1 MQSLNKTLQGLMRGQ
16 NIANNIQQTM
26 KQVYADKDVQ
36 TFLNEN
42 RDRLSKE
49 AIKRGQS
56 KLYEFFHEKQLI
68 EKGVPTVAPGYSPQ
82 LVISAGQID
91 VTYVPTKQLLERQRQ
106 RYIQRLVNSINMPK
120 FIKNASY
127 DDYYLNEDTQTDTRT
142 KAIQAAMDFTDNYQ
156 KGEFQP
162 GLYLYGQFGVGKT
175 YLLGAIANEL
185 AKSKGVATTM
195 VHFPSFAVEMRNSIK
210 QNNTGEKLDAIKRAP
225 ILMLDDI
232 GAGAMTTWVRDDILG
247 VILEYRMQEE
257 LPTFFSSNFSMDELQ
272 NNHLAINAQG
282 DNEPLKAAR
291 IMERIKYLSREIE
304 MEGKNLRDKG

>member
-1 MQSLNKTLQGLMRGQ
+1 MQSLNKTLQELMRGQ

-56 KLYEFFHEKQLI
+56 KLYEFFHEKRLI

-232 GAGAMTTWVRDDILG
+232 GAGARTTWVRDDMLG
-247 VILEYRMQEE
+247 VIVEYRMQEE

>member
-1 MQSLNKTLQGLMRGQ
+1 MQSLNKTLQELMRGQ

-36 TFLNEN
+36 AFLNEN

-127 DDYYLNEDTQTDTRT
+127 DDLNEDTQTDTRT

-232 GAGAMTTWVRDDILG
+232 GAGAMTTWIRDDVLG

>member
-1 MQSLNKTLQGLMRGQ
+1 MQSLNKTLQELMRGQ

-36 TFLNEN
+36 AFLNEN

-156 KGEFQP
+156 KDKFQL
-162 GLYLYGQFGVGKT
+162 GLY
-175 YLLGAIANEL
+175 
-185 AKSKGVATTM
+185 
-195 VHFPSFAVEMRNSIK
+195 FPSFAVEMRNSIK

-257 LPTFFSSNFSMDELQ
+257 LPTFFSSNFSMEELQ

-291 IMERIKYLSREIE
+291 IMERVKYLSREIE

>member
-1 MQSLNKTLQGLMRGQ
+1 M
-16 NIANNIQQTM
+16 
-26 KQVYADKDVQ
+26 
-36 TFLNEN
+36 
-42 RDRLSKE
+42 
-49 AIKRGQS
+49 
-56 KLYEFFHEKQLI
+56 
-68 EKGVPTVAPGYSPQ
+68 PTVAPGYSPQ

-156 KGEFQP
+156 KDNFQP
-162 GLYLYGQFGVGKT
+162 GLYLYGKFGVGKT

-185 AKSKGVATTM
+185 AKSKGIATTM

-232 GAGAMTTWVRDDILG
+232 GAGAMTTWIRDDVLG

>member
-1 MQSLNKTLQGLMRGQ
+1 MQSLNKTLQELMRGQ

-247 VILEYRMQEE
+247 VILEYRMQDE

>member
-1 MQSLNKTLQGLMRGQ
+1 MQSLNKTLQELMRGQ
-16 NIANNIQQTM
+16 NIADNIQQTM

-36 TFLNEN
+36 AFLNEN

-106 RYIQRLVNSINMPK
+106 RYIQRLV
-120 FIKNASY
+120 KNASY

-156 KGEFQP
+156 KDNFQP
-162 GLYLYGQFGVGKT
+162 GLYLYGKFGVGKT

-185 AKSKGVATTM
+185 AKSKGIATTM

-232 GAGAMTTWVRDDILG
+232 GAGAMTTWIRDDVLG

>member
-1 MQSLNKTLQGLMRGQ
+1 MQSLNKTLQELMRGQ

-36 TFLNEN
+36 AFLNEN

-156 KGEFQP
+156 KDKFQP
-162 GLYLYGQFGVGKT
+162 GLY
-175 YLLGAIANEL
+175 
-185 AKSKGVATTM
+185 
-195 VHFPSFAVEMRNSIK
+195 FPSFAVEMRNSIK

-257 LPTFFSSNFSMDELQ
+257 LPTFFSSNFSMEELQ

-291 IMERIKYLSREIE
+291 IMERVKYLSREIE

>member
-1 MQSLNKTLQGLMRGQ
+1 MQSLNKTLQELMRGQ

-36 TFLNEN
+36 AFLNEN

-127 DDYYLNEDTQTDTRT
+127 DDYYLNEDTQTNTRT

-156 KGEFQP
+156 KDKFQP

-247 VILEYRMQEE
+247 VILECRMQEE
-257 LPTFFSSNFSMDELQ
+257 LPTFFSSNFSMEELQ

-291 IMERIKYLSREIE
+291 IMERVKYLSREIE